1 MTNASFN
8 EVLFFTPSSNATEND
23 SYVSWNWISNT
34 WSIGSL
40 GRTAGID
47 TGTFNLP
54 LYMTSEF
61 IFKLSGNITG
71 TISVDDTL
79 TGGTSN
85 ATAKVLAIDTSG
97 DKPLIKVSIL
107 SGTFQAEAISNGSG
121 GSGTIASFWSFSA
134 RA

>member
-1 MTNASFN
+1 MQALMKFYF
-8 EVLFFTPSSNATEND
+8 LPFIKCTEND

-61 IFKLSGNITG
+61 IFKLSG
-71 TISVDDTL
+71 
-79 TGGTSN
+79 TSQ
-85 ATAKVLAIDTSG
+85 ALF
-97 DKPLIKVSIL
+97 L
-107 SGTFQAEAISNGSG
+107 SMIH
-121 GSGTIASFWSFSA
+121 
-134 RA
+134 